1 MEAEVAGIRG
11 DAPFDV
17 IVGHFVSMG
26 GECVLMDP
34 DMVCGRDHVLSA
46 LIHAE
51 RAFSEGTNRS
61 RTLPTEI
68 IMYCAWERQ
77 IGKAV
82 SKMSPKEGRNEYVAL
97 VLGVHDLRLDEIGM
111 TRDDSL
117 IAATPE
123 KASALGLDDPF
134 LSFEDQAVENV
145 AAVELLKQRSS
156 RDSVRERPADLR
168 LQDVQVLR
176 ASGGQDRPARLVVER
191 GAQRAD
197 APARLLQDHGGRRI
211 VPGTEPG
218 LEEEVSG
225 PLRQHAQLNCGGAD
239 PADVVAHGVQTL
251 GDLEAS
257 RGQRLV
263 VCGPRGEEQA
273 VPQRTPLGFY
283 GNPVLVRSDTFLG
296 AVEGSIEGIVDD
308 SRERLP
314 VLHQGHGDPDLGN
327 PPGEVGGPVDRVD
340 DPRVSVPEDLRVVA
354 LLPFERRTGYERG
367 QLPPQE
373 ALVLHVHRRHKVLL
387 GPFHADREALSAA
400 YRDAG
405 PPHHFRYL
413 RQHARPN
420 HGNPINTARRY
431 TVMAYEM
438 SEELKNDMI
447 MLQRK
452 VVDEGLAVLVVF
464 EGRNERVQESII
476 NEFLNLI
483 DPRIATYS
491 HFTAEGMRDSREIFK
506 TMSHEP
512 AKGKIAVYDRS
523 WYSWIDPSV
532 SDHSGLFMLIE
543 ELERYF
549 ADNGVILI
557 KFFLDSDEVRKSVPE
572 GWMTGPKG
580 TFLSDDHK
588 YEVWGRKS
596 SSKIISGT
604 TTAYAPWDVVKVDD
618 VLKSSEVVCR
628 TFIDRVEGRVKSG
641 YPRTKESVV
650 PLYDNPREGLD
661 LSLTASKYSKK
672 LLKLSE
678 ELNRLQAK
686 LASSGLSLVVLFE
699 GWDAAGKGGSIK
711 RVTRALN
718 PRGYYVNPVAA
729 PTKEEGL
736 HTYLW
741 RFATKMP
748 KAGHISI
755 YDRSWYG
762 RMMVEP
768 IEKFCTEEEYGR
780 SAREIRT
787 FEKVLSNSGCIILK
801 FWMEIS
807 PDEQLRRF
815 NARAEDPTKQY
826 KITDEDW
833 RNREKWDV
841 YEEYID
847 RMLAAT
853 NTQYAP
859 WIAVESEDKK
869 YGRLKV
875 LKSIVDALSERLD

>member
-1 MEAEVAGIRG
+1 
-11 DAPFDV
+11 
-17 IVGHFVSMG
+17 
-26 GECVLMDP
+26 
-34 DMVCGRDHVLSA
+34 
-46 LIHAE
+46 
-51 RAFSEGTNRS
+51 
-61 RTLPTEI
+61 
-68 IMYCAWERQ
+68 
-77 IGKAV
+77 
-82 SKMSPKEGRNEYVAL
+82 
-97 VLGVHDLRLDEIGM
+97 
-111 TRDDSL
+111 
-117 IAATPE
+117 
-123 KASALGLDDPF
+123 
-134 LSFEDQAVENV
+134 
-145 AAVELLKQRSS
+145 
-156 RDSVRERPADLR
+156 
-168 LQDVQVLR
+168 
-176 ASGGQDRPARLVVER
+176 
-191 GAQRAD
+191 
-197 APARLLQDHGGRRI
+197 
-211 VPGTEPG
+211 
-218 LEEEVSG
+218 
-225 PLRQHAQLNCGGAD
+225 
-239 PADVVAHGVQTL
+239 
-251 GDLEAS
+251 
-257 RGQRLV
+257 
-263 VCGPRGEEQA
+263 
-273 VPQRTPLGFY
+273 
-283 GNPVLVRSDTFLG
+283 
-296 AVEGSIEGIVDD
+296 
-308 SRERLP
+308 
-314 VLHQGHGDPDLGN
+314 
-327 PPGEVGGPVDRVD
+327 
-340 DPRVSVPEDLRVVA
+340 
-354 LLPFERRTGYERG
+354 
-367 QLPPQE
+367 
-373 ALVLHVHRRHKVLL
+373 
-387 GPFHADREALSAA
+387 
-400 YRDAG
+400 
-405 PPHHFRYL
+405 
-413 RQHARPN
+413 
-420 HGNPINTARRY
+420 
-431 TVMAYEM
+431 MAYEM

-447 MLQRK
+447 MLQRR

-532 SDHSGLFMLIE
+532 SDHSGLFILIE

-549 ADNGVILI
+549 ADNGIILI
-557 KFFLDSDEVRKSVPE
+557 KFFLDSDEVKKSVPE

-853 NTQYAP
+853 NTPYAP